1 MTPAL
6 TLIDGDRTVEL
17 RARAVGAR
25 VVLEPADVKDVLGW
39 EVHDGLL
46 CNDMM
51 CVPLADEAALTADG
65 GIDLDGLARV
75 LDRPL
80 AVDVEEGAAY
90 LGVSARERARALRL
104 ASRRPTSRCRISP
117 GGRIAVRASR
127 QEGAARRLRLLVR
140 VPPRPARVAGGLR
153 GAEGPRLH
161 GHHRRA
167 RQERGRR
174 AARGS
179 RRRGRRIPR

>member
-17 RARAVGAR
+17 RARTAGAR

-65 GIDLDGLARV
+65 GIDLEGLARA
-75 LDRPL
+75 LDRAL
-80 AVDVEEGAAY
+80 AVDVEEGVAF
-90 LGVSARERARALRL
+90 LGASARERAQALGSQQAPDFTLPDL
-104 ASRRPTSRCRISP
+104 AGRPHTLAEHR
-117 GGRIAVRASR
+117 GRKI
-127 QEGAARRLRLLVR
+127 LLV
-140 VPPRPARVAGGLR
+140 AWA
-153 GAEGPRLH
+153 
-161 GHHRRA
+161 
-167 RQERGRR
+167 
-174 AARGS
+174 S
-179 RRRGRRIPR
+179 W